1 MALHYHV
8 QNYNRMFTHR
18 QLIVCRFVT
27 NVKLI
32 IMLKGW
38 IYVLKR
44 IKEAW
49 LRSAALE
56 MPGGVCVRIYS
67 YNIGSMYELKM
78 NSLYLST
85 SIVYNCYATLE
96 P

>member
-1 MALHYHV
+1 
-8 QNYNRMFTHR
+8 
-18 QLIVCRFVT
+18 
-27 NVKLI
+27 
-32 IMLKGW
+32 
-38 IYVLKR
+38 LKR

-67 YNIGSMYELKM
+67 FNIGSMYELKM